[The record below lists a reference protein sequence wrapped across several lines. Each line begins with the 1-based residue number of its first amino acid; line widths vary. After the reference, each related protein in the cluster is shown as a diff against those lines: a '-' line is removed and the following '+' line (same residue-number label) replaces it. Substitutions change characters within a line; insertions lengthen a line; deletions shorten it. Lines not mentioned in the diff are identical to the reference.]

1 MDSKTIASKWE
12 THSMMKSWN
21 RSSLKMKRNLLKK
34 KLKLESNGLNKTL
47 MQMLMQLLES
57 KKKLNK
63 NTIQLWWEFISKL
76 EDQELVACQEV
87 SQEVDSQEPEV
98 LELEQ
103 ERELFSRRTRL
114 HCPRITMLASII
126 QIPPDSGSSVPFLD
140 RGFLEFLPE
149 SLKVP
154 SCLPLPSMMVMGAS
168 CSQTYSLMTKG
179 KE

>member
-1 MDSKTIASKWE
+1 MDEVCGFRCGIVTSVKIPLPHFFAGT
-12 THSMMKSWN
+12 
-21 RSSLKMKRNLLKK
+21 
-34 KLKLESNGLNKTL
+34 LEL
-47 MQMLMQLLES
+47 
-57 KKKLNK
+57 
-63 NTIQLWWEFISKL
+63 
-76 EDQELVACQEV
+76 
-87 SQEVDSQEPEV
+87 EPE
-98 LELEQ
+98 LERELEQ
-103 ERELFSRRTRL
+103 ERELERELELFQRRAR
-114 HCPRITMLASII
+114 HYCPRIITTLASII